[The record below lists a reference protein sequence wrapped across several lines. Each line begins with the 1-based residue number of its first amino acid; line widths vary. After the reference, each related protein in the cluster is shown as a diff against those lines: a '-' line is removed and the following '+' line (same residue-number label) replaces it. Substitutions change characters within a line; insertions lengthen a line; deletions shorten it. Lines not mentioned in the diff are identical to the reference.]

1 MKRNLN
7 YNLRGAIM
15 EISWRFPPLSGGS
28 KQGYT
33 NNDIEVFKGEEL
45 IDNLAREICQN
56 SLDARNY
63 NVEGPV
69 KVVFELKSISTKDY
83 DLFSGYKKCLG
94 RCREFWSANGNDI
107 DVKLRSF
114 LNEAEST
121 LAKDNVS
128 VLVASDYN
136 TKGLLGNHNIN
147 NINTPWEALTGAD
160 GISVK
165 SDDNSGGSF
174 GIGKNAPFACSAL
187 SMVFYN
193 TYDIDNYKAFV
204 GVGRVATLLNDK
216 GKPTQRI
223 GRYQKNDDERE
234 EWLPIYEEDENSF
247 RDLFVRKE
255 HGTDVIIVG
264 FNEIDNWQDNVAK
277 AVIKNFFVAIYEKR
291 LIVEINDGTQIKCID
306 DTKIEALI
314 EEYSKKD
321 RHFDITRQ
329 LFSTL
334 VNPDKKEPIEIM
346 GEDNAVEIYVK
357 SKSDFARTIANF
369 RSTGMLVGL
378 GSKRM
383 FQHYAAIMIVRG
395 EKLGKLL
402 RECEPPRHNR
412 WDYTLIKGEANKSK
426 RKDAKKA
433 LDVLYDKLWRILKA
447 QYETPAGDTTDAPGM
462 SAYLAD
468 AEDGTLPEDSVG
480 KDILKAK
487 IKIGKPKVKK
497 PAIISTDVPGREDEG
512 KELSHNGGNKGSNN
526 GQVRLHV
533 PEEEYP
539 GSGPGPLPGSN
550 PGQSPDPVVRQR
562 ANSTQRGVVD
572 GNGNRTIPIKE
583 LSKRRAFPVQPNLGL
598 YKAVVIP
605 SKDYKQLF
613 VECIVLGEDGDKEA
627 LVINKFTY
635 HGKPVNCN
643 GTKVGPIVV
652 EKDIPAEFMIMFE
665 KKEKM
670 GVRLILSEGV

>member
-1 MKRNLN
+1 MKKNLN
-7 YNLRGAIM
+7 CNIRGATM

-63 NVEGPV
+63 SIEEPV

-83 DLFSGYKKCLG
+83 DVFSGYKKCLE
-94 RCREFWSANGNDI
+94 RCREFWTANGNDI
-107 DVKLRSF
+107 DAKLESF

-136 TKGLLGNHNIN
+136 TKGLLGNHNLN

-193 TYDIDNYKAFV
+193 TYDINNYKAFV

-223 GRYQKNDDERE
+223 GRYQKNDDEKE
-234 EWLPIYEEDENSF
+234 EWLPIYEEDKNSF
-247 RDLFVRKE
+247 RDLFVRIE

-264 FNEIDNWQDNVAK
+264 FNETDNWQDNVAK
-277 AVIKNFFVAIYEKR
+277 AVIKNFFVAICEKR
-291 LIVEINDGTQIKCID
+291 LVVEINDGTQIKCID

-314 EEYSKKD
+314 EEYSKND
-321 RHFDITRQ
+321 HHFDITRQ
-329 LFSTL
+329 LFSSFR
-334 VNPDKKEPIEIM
+334 NPDKIEPIEIM

-357 SKSDFARTIANF
+357 SESSFARTIANF

-378 GSKRM
+378 GAKRM

-412 WDYTLIKGEANKSK
+412 WDYKLIKGEANKVK

-433 LDVLYDKLWRILKA
+433 LEVLYDELWRILKA
-447 QYETPAGDTTDAPGM
+447 QYETSAGDTTDAPGM

-468 AEDGTLPEDSVG
+468 AEDGTLPEDSEG

-487 IKIGKPKVKK
+487 IKIGRPKPKKS
-497 PAIISTDVPGREDEG
+497 AIISIDVPGREDEG
-512 KELSHNGGNKGSNN
+512 KEVSHNGGNQGSNI
-526 GQVRLHV
+526 GPTPDVI
-533 PEEEYP
+533 PGPYP
-539 GSGPGPLPGSN
+539 GPGPGPLPGPN
-550 PGQSPDPVVRQR
+550 PGQSPDPIVQHG
-562 ANSTQRGVVD
+562 AKPTQKGVVE

-583 LSKRRAFPVQPNLGL
+583 LSKRRAFPLQPNIGL
-598 YKAVVIP
+598 YKAVILP
-605 SKDYKQLF
+605 AKNYKQLF
-613 VECIVLGEDGDKEA
+613 VECIVVGEDGDKET
-627 LVINKFTY
+627 LNINKFLY
-635 HGKPVNCN
+635 QGKPINCN
-643 GTKVGPIVV
+643 GKKAGPMEV
-652 EKDIPAEFMIMFE
+652 EKDKPAEFIITFE
-665 KKEKM
+665 NKGKM
-670 GVRLILSEGV
+670 GVKLILSEGV